1 LSPYVEQERV
11 DEVRV
16 LLAGATGVIGHR
28 LVPLLLDAGH
38 AVGGTTRS
46 SEKAAQLKVKNVSPV
61 IVDVRNRD
69 ALIEAVQAFQP
80 EIIIDQV
87 TDLPQIFE
95 PANFDEVARRN
106 AATRKAAARNL
117 VQAASQSSARRVI
130 AQSLGFSYAPGP
142 EPHLEADPLDIGAE
156 GGRALMV
163 DAVAYTERLLADQTG
178 IEGITLRYGYFYGPG
193 TWFARPLA
201 KPALH
206 VDAAA
211 HAALLAIAK
220 GPPGIYNIADDD
232 GAVSIAKARA
242 ELGFDPGFRLA

>member
-1 LSPYVEQERV
+1 V

-28 LVPLLLDAGH
+28 LVPLLLDAGY
-38 AVGGTTRS
+38 AVGGTTRFI
-46 SEKAAQLKVKNVSPV
+46 EKAAELEAKNLSPV

-69 ALIEAVQAFQP
+69 ALIAAVAAFKP

-117 VQAASQSSARRVI
+117 VQAALLTGARRII
-130 AQSLGFSYAPGP
+130 AQSIAFAYAPGP

-163 DAVAYTERLLADQTG
+163 DAVAYAERLLEDMPDIDG
-178 IEGITLRYGYFYGPG
+178 IALRYGYFYGPG
-193 TWFARPLA
+193 TWFARRVA

-211 HAALLAIAK
+211 HAALLAITK
-220 GPPGIYNIADDD
+220 GRPGIYNIAEDD

-242 ELGFDPGFRLA
+242 ELGFDPGFRLP